1 MEGSMRGEVV
11 VVPFPFSDQ
20 SQAKNRP
27 ALVLIDLPGAD
38 AVLAAITSTANE
50 PYAVTLESKDFQ
62 KGSLSH
68 ASFIHP
74 AKLFTFQK
82 SLIRKVVG
90 NVTETKRKEVV
101 AKIVSLLA

>member
-1 MEGSMRGEVV
+1 MKGEVV
-11 VVPFPFSDQ
+11 VVPFPFSDV

-38 AVLAAITSTANE
+38 AVLAAITSTRSE
-50 PYAVTLESKDFQ
+50 PNAIALEHKDFQ
-62 KGSLSH
+62 QGALSH
-68 ASFIHP
+68 PAFIHP

-90 NVTETKRKEVV
+90 NVTEAKRKEVV

>member
-1 MEGSMRGEVV
+1 MKGEVV
-11 VVPFPFSDQ
+11 AVAFPFSDL

-38 AVLAAITSTANE
+38 AVLAAITSTRSDPHAI
-50 PYAVTLESKDFQ
+50 ALEAKDFQ
-62 KGSLSH
+62 QGALSH
-68 ASFIHP
+68 VSFIHP

-90 NVTETKRKEVV
+90 NITEAKRKEVV